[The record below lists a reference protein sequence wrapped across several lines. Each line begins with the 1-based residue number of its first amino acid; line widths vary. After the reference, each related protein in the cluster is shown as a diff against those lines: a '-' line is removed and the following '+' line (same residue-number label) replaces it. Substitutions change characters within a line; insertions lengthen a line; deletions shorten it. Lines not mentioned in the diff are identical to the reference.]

1 MSMRK
6 KVTSGLLLGLMSLA
20 GVSIYDDYLIYQ
32 QCSKKA
38 MDQAV
43 NNPRLLAVLGEH
55 IEKGP
60 WYEATMGLDH
70 EGHSASCTFSVI
82 GSLGTANLHLRAV
95 KFEEKRNWLSP
106 YAPGIT
112 GGRWEVLTLEALV
125 PSVITHGR
133 KRLNLMQPMTDTSD
147 VGDQRVGTELD
158 ALLNSD
164 AHREV

>member
-1 MSMRK
+1 M
-6 KVTSGLLLGLMSLA
+6 G
-20 GVSIYDDYLIYQ
+20 
-32 QCSKKA
+32 
-38 MDQAV
+38 
-43 NNPRLLAVLGEH
+43 
-55 IEKGP
+55 GP
-60 WYEATMGLDH
+60 
-70 EGHSASCTFSVI
+70 
-82 GSLGTANLHLRAV
+82 
-95 KFEEKRNWLSP
+95 EKRNWLSP

-164 AHREV
+164 AHREVWNVDSIILFVCKFCCLVRSGLTLGPV